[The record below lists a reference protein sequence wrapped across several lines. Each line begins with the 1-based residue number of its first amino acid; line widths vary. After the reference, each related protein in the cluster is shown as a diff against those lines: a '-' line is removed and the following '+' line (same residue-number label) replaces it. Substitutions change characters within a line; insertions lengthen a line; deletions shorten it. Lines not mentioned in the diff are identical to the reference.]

1 MFLQSF
7 SCTIFT
13 VKYAFEKSSHR
24 LLVGINLPLYVY
36 KTLFSLSNT
45 QNCRNF
51 PEEAVPS
58 KTAILVRNQAV
69 WQWSPEDSSYFL
81 PFFLSRLWLFLCST
95 PDTHSSSYYLQ
106 IKKTP
111 CQNCGIFSTALNP
124 DYCLLYVE
132 SSEQISSTTY

>member
-7 SCTIFT
+7 SRTIFT
-13 VKYAFEKSSHR
+13 AKYAFEKSSHR
-24 LLVGINLPLYVY
+24 LLVGISLPLYVY

-58 KTAILVRNQAV
+58 KTAVLVRNQAA

-95 PDTHSSSYYLQ
+95 PDTHSSSYYSQ
-106 IKKTP
+106 IK
-111 CQNCGIFSTALNP
+111 QNHAIIVGSFK
-124 DYCLLYVE
+124 LLLI
-132 SSEQISSTTY
+132 QIIVFCW